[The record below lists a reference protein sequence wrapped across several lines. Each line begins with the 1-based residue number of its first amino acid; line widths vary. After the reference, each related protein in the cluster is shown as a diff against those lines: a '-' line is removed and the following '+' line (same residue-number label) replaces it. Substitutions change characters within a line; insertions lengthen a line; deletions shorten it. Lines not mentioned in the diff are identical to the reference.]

1 MVLLYDYKSKIH
13 PSEEQLLNLFAS
25 DILISRQLG
34 SIKMLPYSI
43 LDEEEQWKVSH
54 RVLPVWFT
62 VAYFPFIRENFTPL
76 FFY

>member
-54 RVLPVWFT
+54 RVLPV
-62 VAYFPFIRENFTPL
+62 
-76 FFY
+76 